1 MENMPNNALDNVLAL
16 TNHPCFNREAHHR
29 TGRVH
34 LPIAGKCTI
43 QCGFCN
49 RKYDCANES
58 RPGVTSAV
66 LGPQGALDYLERVLE
81 KIPNIAVTGIAGPG
95 DPFAEP
101 DATLET
107 LRLVRERYPEMLLC
121 VATNGLGL
129 PPYAGVL
136 AGLGVS
142 HVTVTVNAVNPVI
155 GMKIYEWVQDGPRV
169 RRGINGARFLFE
181 RQEESVRALKA
192 AGITVK
198 INTVVVPGVN
208 DRHTEEI
215 AIWAA
220 KAGADVH
227 NFIPVLPVSGTLFE
241 GVASPSP
248 MEMAGIRLR
257 AGKHLPQ
264 MSHCGRC
271 RADAVGLL
279 EADNTAVIDGLLRKA
294 RCGSEG
300 VCPPWEQVPS
310 AERGPS
316 GRDSPV
322 PPSGK
327 SHIAVATGNGISINR
342 HLGRADYFYVF
353 RNGGDKP
360 ELVEIR
366 EVPETPLGGHTDRWT
381 ALAETL
387 HDCFAVLTAASGVPP
402 KRTLAEVG
410 ITVYDCEGAI
420 ADSAMPLFA
429 GELLPDGS
437 GRKSF
442 ASESPFD
449 CSRAAL
455 CAASRA
461 ISCAANDNA
470 PCGNGMGD
478 GVI

>member
-1 MENMPNNALDNVLAL
+1 MENVPNNTLML
-16 TNHPCFNREAHHR
+16 TNHPCFNREARHR

-34 LPIAGKCTI
+34 LPLAEKCNI

-49 RKYDCANES
+49 RKYDCVNES

-66 LGPQGALDYLERVLE
+66 LGPQGALDYLGQVLE

-95 DPFAEP
+95 DPFAVP

-107 LRLVRERYPEMLLC
+107 LRLVRARYPKMLLC

-129 PPYAGVL
+129 PPYVGAL

-155 GMKIYEWVQDGPRV
+155 GMKIYEWVQDRPHV

-181 RQEESVRALKA
+181 RQEESVRALKE

-208 DRHTEEI
+208 DRHTEEV
-215 AIWAA
+215 AAWAA

-241 GVASPSP
+241 GVVSPSP
-248 MEMAGIRLR
+248 AEIAGIRLR
-257 AGKHLPQ
+257 AGKYLPQ

-271 RADAVGLL
+271 RADAAGLL
-279 EADNTAVIDGLLRKA
+279 GADNAAIIDDLLRKA
-294 RCGSEG
+294 GGGTAESRGG
-300 VCPPWEQVPS
+300 CPSWACPLQQGLPPQ
-310 AERGPS
+310 AGAGPS
-316 GRDSPV
+316 GGD

-327 SHIAVATGNGISINR
+327 PHIAVTTGDGFSINR

-353 RNGGDKP
+353 CNGGDKP

-366 EVPETPLGGHTDRWT
+366 EAPPASHTDRW
-381 ALAETL
+381 AVLGETL
-387 HDCFAVLTAASGVPP
+387 RDCFAVLTAASGFSP
-402 KRTLAEVG
+402 KRALAEAG
-410 ITVYDCEGAI
+410 IIVYDCEGEI

-429 GELLPDGS
+429 GIPLPGGF
-437 GRKSF
+437 GRETSAPEPQF
-442 ASESPFD
+442 N
-449 CSRAAL
+449 CSRAVF
-455 CAASRA
+455 CTT
-461 ISCAANDNA
+461 SCAANGA
-470 PCGNGMGD
+470 ASCENGIGD
-478 GVI
+478 

>member
-1 MENMPNNALDNVLAL
+1 MGNVPTNALMLA
-16 TNHPCFNREAHHR
+16 NHPCFNREVRNR

-34 LPIAGKCTI
+34 LSVAEKCNI

-49 RKYDCANES
+49 RKYDCVNES

-95 DPFAEP
+95 DPFAVP

-107 LRLVRERYPEMLLC
+107 LRLVRARYPGMLLC

-129 PPYAGVL
+129 PPYVRAL
-136 AGLGVS
+136 AGLDVS

-155 GMKIYEWVQDGPRV
+155 GMKIYERVQDGPRV
-169 RRGINGARFLFE
+169 CRGINGARFLFE
-181 RQEESVRALKA
+181 RQEESVRALKE

-198 INTVVVPGVN
+198 INTVVVPGIN
-208 DRHTEEI
+208 DRHAEEI
-215 AIWAA
+215 AVWAA

-241 GVASPSP
+241 GVVSPSP
-248 MEMAGIRLR
+248 AEMAGIRLR

-271 RADAVGLL
+271 RADAAGLL
-279 EADNTAVIDGLLRKA
+279 AADNRAIIDGLLCKA
-294 RCGSEG
+294 GGGTADTEG
-300 VCPPWEQVPS
+300 VCPPWRQASQTGTDPS
-310 AERGPS
+310 DRGLLP
-316 GRDSPV
+316 
-322 PPSGK
+322 GK
-327 SHIAVATGNGISINR
+327 PYIAVATGDGFSINR
-342 HLGRADYFYVF
+342 HLGRADHFYVF

-366 EVPETPLGGHTDRWT
+366 EAPSGGHADRWA

-387 HDCFAVLTAASGVPP
+387 RDCFAVLTAASGVPP
-402 KRTLAEVG
+402 KRVLAGAG
-410 ITVYDCEGAI
+410 ITVYDCEGEI

-429 GELLPDGS
+429 RKPLPGGFGRETS
-437 GRKSF
+437 GPTPQFS
-442 ASESPFD
+442 
-449 CSRAAL
+449 CSRAAF
-455 CAASRA
+455 CAVNGAAS
-461 ISCAANDNA
+461 CVANGTA
-470 PCGNGMGD
+470 P
-478 GVI
+478 